1 MINIIGCLIVL
12 ILGLLIGNIE
22 SISIR
27 ETKIL
32 TLICWVIALY
42 FAQGGFQHYD

>member
-1 MINIIGCLIVL
+1 MVNIIGCLIVL

-42 FAQGGFQHYD
+42 FARGDFQHYD